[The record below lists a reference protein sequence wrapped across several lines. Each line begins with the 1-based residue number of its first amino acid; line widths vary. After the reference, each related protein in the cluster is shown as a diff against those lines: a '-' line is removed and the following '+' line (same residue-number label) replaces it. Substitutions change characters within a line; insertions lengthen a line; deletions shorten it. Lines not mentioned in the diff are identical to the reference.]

1 MKRLLKIL
9 LLAAVIAALNI
20 TVSAA
25 ADTDDYYTEYGFDE
39 AFSAVNDETLALL
52 CELGLNEVSFDS
64 LFNVSLSDAFAVLF
78 NMFTRCVKEPLR
90 FFAVSSVIAAL
101 TSVASSFFRN
111 SGTVGSIG
119 TCAAA
124 LVAAVPAAQTV
135 NAAVAAMECVA
146 AFSTAFAGAFC
157 AVVSSTGNINAAVS
171 YSVCASAVNVVLS
184 QLGTQ
189 FLKTVT
195 GVMCAMAF
203 LSCFDIYA
211 LARRAGDVVKK
222 VAVSIL
228 GLAGTVFTGVI
239 SLKDLLADSLDSVA
253 SRSVRFL
260 VGKSVP
266 LVGGVVS
273 ESYTAFIAG
282 IKLIKN
288 SVGVFGIAAVAL
300 AVLPVLITL
309 GAWSLSFYASVSV
322 CEAFGCRGISS
333 VFSILRDAFTVSIAV
348 IVFGVLIFTVGVG
361 VTLKGGV

>member
-1 MKRLLKIL
+1 MKRFLKIL
-9 LLAAVIAALNI
+9 LLAAVVAALNI
-20 TVSAA
+20 TVSSAA
-25 ADTDDYYTEYGFDE
+25 NTDDYYTEYGFDE
-39 AFSAVNDETLALL
+39 AFSTVSDETLTLL
-52 CELGLNEVSFDS
+52 NELGLDEVSFDS
-64 LFNVSLSDAFAVLF
+64 LFNVSLSDVFTVLLNLF
-78 NMFTRCVKEPLR
+78 SRCIKEPLR

-111 SGTVGSIG
+111 PRAVGNIG

-124 LVAAVPAAQTV
+124 LAAAVPAAQTV
-135 NAAVAAMECVA
+135 NAAVAAMECIA
-146 AFSTAFAGAFC
+146 AFTTAFAGAFC

-171 YSVCASAVNVVLS
+171 YSASAAVSNVVLS
-184 QLGTQ
+184 QLGAQ

-203 LSCFDIYA
+203 LSCFDIYT
-211 LARRAGDVVKK
+211 LAQRAGDVVKK
-222 VAVSIL
+222 VTVSIL

-239 SLKDLLADSLDSVA
+239 SVKDLLADSADSLA

-266 LVGGVVS
+266 VVGGVVS

-282 IKLIKN
+282 VKLIKN

-300 AVLPVLITL
+300 TVLPVLITL
-309 GAWSLSFYASVSV
+309 GAWSLSFYASISV

-348 IVFGVLIFTVGVG
+348 IVFGVLLFTVGVG

>member
-9 LLAAVIAALNI
+9 LLAAVLAAL
-20 TVSAA
+20 SSPAAYA
-25 ADTDDYYTEYGFDE
+25 ADADDYYTEYGFDE
-39 AFSAVNDETLALL
+39 AFSAVSDETLALL
-52 CELGLNEVSFDS
+52 GELGLNEISFDS
-64 LFNVSLSDAFAVLF
+64 LFNASLSDAFAVLF
-78 NMFTRCVKEPLR
+78 NLFARCIKEPIR

-111 SGTVGSIG
+111 PSAVGNIG

-124 LVAAVPAAQTV
+124 LAAAVPAAQTV
-135 NAAVAAMECVA
+135 NAAVAAMECAA
-146 AFSTAFAGAFC
+146 AFTTAFAGAFC
-157 AVVSSTGNINAAVS
+157 AVVSSSGNINAAVN
-171 YSVCASAVNVVLS
+171 YSASAAVSNVVLS
-184 QLGTQ
+184 QLGIG

-211 LARRAGDVVKK
+211 LAQRAGDVVKK
-222 VAVSIL
+222 VTVSIL
-228 GLAGTVFTGVI
+228 GLAGTVFTGAV
-239 SLKDLLADSLDSVA
+239 SLKDLLADSADSLA

-266 LVGGVVS
+266 VVGGVVS
-273 ESYTAFIAG
+273 ESYTSFVAG

-300 AVLPVLITL
+300 TVLPVLITL
-309 GAWSLSFYASVSV
+309 GAWSLSFYASISV

-348 IVFGVLIFTVGVG
+348 IVFGVLVFTVGVG